1 MSALENPRR
10 ARSIAGRIQL
20 ILILLLPISFILI
33 AQQFNRDLYRIG
45 VLSLIVL
52 TLFQIAFGNIP
63 ARYNWKQTLLSV
75 IAAALIIGAIVFLS
89 INLVPTLIRIGR

>member
-1 MSALENPRR
+1 MTAPASPKR
-10 ARSIAGRIQL
+10 ARPIAGRIQL

-33 AQQFNRDLYRIG
+33 AQQFSRDLYRIG

-75 IAAALIIGAIVFLS
+75 IAAALIIGALVFLS

>member
-1 MSALENPRR
+1 MTAMQNSKR
-10 ARSIAGRIQL
+10 ARPIAGRIQL
-20 ILILLLPISFILI
+20 ILILLLPVSLVLI
-33 AQQFNRDLYRIG
+33 AQQANRDLYRVG

-63 ARYNWKQTLLSV
+63 ARYDWKRTLLSV
-75 IAAALIIGAIVFLS
+75 IIAAAIIGGIVFLS

>member
-45 VLSLIVL
+45 VLLLLSLIH
-52 TLFQIAFGNIP
+52 I
-63 ARYNWKQTLLSV
+63 
-75 IAAALIIGAIVFLS
+75 
-89 INLVPTLIRIGR
+89 

>member
-1 MSALENPRR
+1 MTTLENRKQPRPL
-10 ARSIAGRIQL
+10 AGRIQFL
-20 ILILLLPISFILI
+20 LMLLLPISLVLI
-33 AQQFNRDLYRIG
+33 AQQVNRDLYRVG

-63 ARYNWKQTLLSV
+63 ARYDWKRTLLSV
-75 IAAALIIGAIVFLS
+75 VIAAAIIGGIVLLS